1 MTSLENI
8 LKNDKY
14 IELVNKLNL
23 FYRFEKYGWWKL
35 KDYGLL
41 IFNIII
47 LISYMGQSLSES
59 NLAEVG

>member
-14 IELVNKLNL
+14 IELVNRLNL
-23 FYRFEKYGWWKL
+23 FYRFEKYGMTEIKRLWII
-35 KDYGLL
+35 D
-41 IFNIII
+41 FNIII